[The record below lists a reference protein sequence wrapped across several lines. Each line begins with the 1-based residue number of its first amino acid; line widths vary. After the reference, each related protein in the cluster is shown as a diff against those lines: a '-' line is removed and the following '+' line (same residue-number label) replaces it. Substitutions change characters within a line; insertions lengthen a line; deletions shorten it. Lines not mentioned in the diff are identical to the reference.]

1 MMGGKADL
9 SSDWWVFP
17 EWLTLGQA
25 CYLSGYD
32 VETMLEIIA
41 AEGVA
46 LRASDGLIEKQS
58 LWNWEAACAEL
69 AHWDG

>member
-1 MMGGKADL
+1 MGGIVTF
-9 SSDWWVFP
+9 SSDWRVFP

-32 VETMLEIIA
+32 VETMLEIIG

-58 LWNWEAACAEL
+58 LWHWEVICTEL
-69 AHWDG
+69 AHWDD